1 MRSFT
6 SVWFLWMTG
15 LLMSQTVVAQQ
26 GKFIWAKQIGQTT
39 TFVDRLSYDKGVL
52 CLYGQFSGTQVIGDN
67 TMNST
72 AGNVF
77 ALHLAHNTGQLE
89 GIRQNPVTGFPLENN
104 LFLQF
109 LQFSTGYVLRKVD
122 ANGKIVWSKQL
133 SVTGGITEITD
144 IVEDPATGSIFTIGT
159 IRGTQLRYD
168 GKTHPLTNNVGLYA
182 LKFDKFGNLVWSHP
196 LAGGSANSAI
206 GIEVYANSD
215 VVAVYESNEDI
226 IIHRI
231 NQAPGTVWRSVITH
245 SAALD
250 GIRSVVTSA
259 DNLYIGGRFEG
270 HIIVGT
276 RQVLQSNGGYDCFMA
291 KLDGKGQTT
300 WAVGFGGTMEETLN
314 DFEVDDKENIQCV
327 GQFQKRA
334 TFGIRTIADNQADVA
349 SRSAFVSKLNAR
361 GTFDEVQAVVPT
373 LMPGGSTSS
382 FTRIAMDPL
391 GNTYIVGRARGLL
404 TMGNGVTTGQS
415 NATEEYT
422 FVCQFRPDVTSST
435 KDQAGAVTPVAI
447 SPNPSDGHFTLQL
460 PEDASVDRDA
470 IVDVFT
476 SAGQLV
482 SHMPYEQGMAFD
494 LSSGLYFV
502 RVRLRDGSVFRGK
515 AVVR

>member
-6 SVWFLWMTG
+6 NFWFVWMICFF
-15 LLMSQTVVAQQ
+15 MSQTVAAQ
-26 GKFIWAKQIGQTT
+26 GKFIWAKQIGQAT
-39 TFVDRLSYDKGVL
+39 TFVDWLSYDKGIL
-52 CLYGQFSGTQVIGDN
+52 SLYGQFSGTQVIGGN
-67 TMNST
+67 AMNSAT
-72 AGNVF
+72 GGTF
-77 ALHLAHNTGQLE
+77 ALHLADNTGQLE
-89 GIRQNPVTGFPLENN
+89 AIRQNPITGFPLRNTT
-104 LFLQF
+104 FLQF
-109 LQFSTGYVLRKVD
+109 LQVSNSYTLRKVD
-122 ANGKIVWSKQL
+122 ATGKPLWSKQM
-133 SVTGGITEITD
+133 SITGGVIEITD
-144 IVEDPATGSIFTIGT
+144 IVEDPITGSLFTIGT

-168 GKTHPLTNNVGLYA
+168 NKIHNLGSTTGLYA
-182 LKFDKFGNLVWSHP
+182 LKFDQFGNIVWNHL
-196 LAGGSANSAI
+196 LAPGLANSAI
-206 GIEVYANSD
+206 GIEVYTNSD

-231 NQAPGTVWRSVITH
+231 NQAPGTVWRSVVTH

-250 GIRSVVTSA
+250 GIRAVVTSA

-270 HIIVGT
+270 RIGVGP
-276 RQVLQSNGGYDCFMA
+276 RHPLQSNGGYDCFMA

-300 WAVGFGGTMEETLN
+300 WAIGFGGTMEETLN

-334 TFGIRTIADNQADVA
+334 VFGLRTITDNQADAA
-349 SRSAFVSKLNAR
+349 SRSAFVSKLNAK
-361 GTFDEVQAVVPT
+361 GVFDEVQAVIPT

-404 TMGNGVTTGQS
+404 TMGNGVTIGQNGS
-415 NATEEYT
+415 IEEYT
-422 FVCQFRPDVTSST
+422 FVCKFGPIATSST
-435 KDQAGAVTPVAI
+435 KDQVRAATPVSI

-460 PEDASVDRDA
+460 PENAVVDRSA
-470 IVDVFT
+470 MVDVFT
-476 SAGQLV
+476 STGQLV

-494 LSSGLYFV
+494 LSSGLYFI
-502 RVRLRDGSVFRGK
+502 RVQLRDGSVFRGK